1 MAQKLDWIRIRYSSI
16 SIVGY
21 LDTLYLDSEDG
32 TINLNGMVVDT
43 LSSDSMGILSSILC
57 EYGKFAAHSRIFS
70 EDFRN
75 DHSDSPLIQSL
86 LVLCD
91 SIRESCIHPY
101 VIEILDSIQAA
112 RLASV

>member
-1 MAQKLDWIRIRYSSI
+1 MTQALGWIQIRYSAI

-21 LDTLYLDSEDG
+21 LDTLYLDAEDDSISVDG
-32 TINLNGMVVDT
+32 IMVDT
-43 LSSDSMGILSSILC
+43 LSPDSRSILSRILS

-70 EDFRN
+70 EDFHN

-91 SIRESCIHPY
+91 SIRESVADSRILS
-101 VIEILDSIQAA
+101 ILDSIQSA